1 MSTLVILLP
10 PRERLTARAAG
21 HEAAGGL
28 RLPSAWSYVFSA
40 DGRSASQTG
49 SAPIAQL
56 PRADH
61 TVLLLAEADVSWH
74 RLDIPKAPP
83 ARLRAALLGVMEEAL
98 LEDDEALHFALAPDA
113 VPGRNGWVAVTHK
126 PRLQAAL
133 NALESVGLSI
143 ERVAT
148 ASVPSAPGAQ
158 ARGHFYTQ
166 DGTETEAPWLALAR
180 ADGVVCLRL
189 QGGLARAMLPA
200 QTQGQGQGL
209 TLTPTQSD
217 APTDS
222 ACVNWTATPAAAT
235 AAERWLD
242 APVALMTDSER
253 ALEAVGP
260 PGATK
265 GILNLRQFDLAAR
278 HRGTRALREALK
290 RFFSSEWRPVRW
302 GLAALVAV
310 QLLGLNLQ
318 AWQQRQVLAA
328 KRAAMVDL
336 LKATHPSVRAVLDAP
351 LQMERETE
359 RLRAAAGRPGDK
371 DLEALLGAAAGAWPD
386 GLGPAQML
394 RFEAGRLIVAAP
406 GWAEPQ
412 VTQFR
417 DRLRGAGY
425 SAEFSE
431 GRITVSRTD
440 GRADGRISMSRTDGR
455 TDGRRDGR
463 TDGRTNGLTNG
474 RTGTREAA

>member
-28 RLPSAWSYVFSA
+28 RLPSAWSYVLSA
-40 DGRSASQTG
+40 DGRSASQSG
-49 SAPIAQL
+49 SAPAAQL

-74 RLDIPKAPP
+74 RLDIPKAPA

-98 LEDDEALHFALAPDA
+98 LEEDEALHFALAADA

-126 PRLQAAL
+126 PRLQADL
-133 NALESVGLSI
+133 NALESVGLSV
-143 ERVAT
+143 ERVVT
-148 ASVPSAPGAQ
+148 ASVPGAA

-166 DGTETEAPWLALAR
+166 DGTESAAPWLALAQ
-180 ADGVVCLRL
+180 ADGVVCVRL
-189 QGGLARAMLPA
+189 QGNLARALQPA
-200 QTQGQGQGL
+200 RADND
-209 TLTPTQSD
+209 SD
-217 APTDS
+217 AAS
-222 ACVNWTATPAAAT
+222 VSWTATPAAAT
-235 AAERWLD
+235 AAERWLG
-242 APVALMTDSER
+242 APVALMTDNER
-253 ALEAVGP
+253 ALEALGP
-260 PGATK
+260 AGATK
-265 GILNLRQFDLAAR
+265 GVLNLRQFDLAAR
-278 HRGTRALREALK
+278 HRGTRALREAVK
-290 RFFSSEWRPVRW
+290 RFLSSEWRPVRW

-318 AWQQRQVLAA
+318 AWQQRQLLTA
-328 KRAAMVDL
+328 KRMAMVDL

-359 RLRAAAGRPGDK
+359 RLRAAAGRPGDN

-386 GLGPAQML
+386 GLGPAQMV
-394 RFEAGRLIVAAP
+394 RFEAGSLVVAAP

-425 SAEFSE
+425 SADFSE
-431 GRITVSRTD
+431 GRITVRRTV
-440 GRADGRISMSRTDGR
+440 GRD
-455 TDGRRDGR
+455 
-463 TDGRTNGLTNG
+463 
-474 RTGTREAA
+474 GTREAA

>member
-28 RLPSAWSYVFSA
+28 RLPSAWNFVFSS
-40 DGRSASQTG
+40 DGRSVGQAG
-49 SAPIAQL
+49 NAAAAQL

-61 TVLLLAEADVSWH
+61 TVLVLAEADVSWH
-74 RLDIPKAPP
+74 RIEIPKAPA

-98 LEDDEALHFALAPDA
+98 LEDDEALHFALAADA
-113 VPGRNGWVAVTHK
+113 APGRSGWVAVTHR

-133 NALESVGLSI
+133 AALESVGLSV
-143 ERVAT
+143 ERVVT
-148 ASVPSAPGAQ
+148 ASVPGSV

-166 DGTETEAPWLALAR
+166 DGVETATPWLALAQ

-189 QGGLARAMLPA
+189 QGGLARALQPA
-200 QTQGQGQGL
+200 
-209 TLTPTQSD
+209 PAAAD
-217 APTDS
+217 AVGVS
-222 ACVNWTATPAAAT
+222 WTATPAAAT
-235 AAERWLD
+235 AAERWLG
-242 APVALMTDSER
+242 APVAVMTDSER
-253 ALEAVGP
+253 ALEALGP
-260 PGATK
+260 VGATK
-265 GILNLRQFDLAAR
+265 GVLNLRQFDLVAR
-278 HRGTRALREALK
+278 HRGMRALREGWK
-290 RFFSSEWRPVRW
+290 RFLSTEWRPVRW
-302 GLAALVAV
+302 GLTALVAV

-318 AWQQRQVLAA
+318 AWQQRQVLTA
-328 KRAAMVDL
+328 KRAAMVAL
-336 LKATHPSVRAVLDAP
+336 LKTTHPSVRAVLDAP

-359 RLRAAAGRPGDK
+359 RLRAAAGRPGDN

-394 RFEAGRLIVAAP
+394 RFEGGRLVVAVA

-431 GRITVSRTD
+431 GRITIA
-440 GRADGRISMSRTDGR
+440 RASARG
-455 TDGRRDGR
+455 
-463 TDGRTNGLTNG
+463 
-474 RTGTREAA
+474 AA